1 MMHLMDISNEIQES
15 LGTSYNIVP
24 DYIDEEELLRILDLL
39 SEGVYN
45 IHIFLLCNLE
55 IFAFFTSD
63 ISVHTPKR

>member
-24 DYIDEEELLRILDLL
+24 DYIDEEELLGILDLL

-45 IHIFLLCNLE
+45 IHIFLLCNL
-55 IFAFFTSD
+55 
-63 ISVHTPKR
+63 